1 MRMRPI
7 GIFALVSLT
16 AVLGVQAQQA
26 PAGKPVLQKP
36 MEMQSEEPLDI
47 WQIDLN
53 PSGTGFALTTPKDEG
68 DVYVF
73 KVWPDRAVVRLPKS
87 RVKKMVRRTKDV
99 NSEAIYQI
107 DLVPSGVRYSREQ
120 PTLKNGTYLFHAY
133 HGGTL
138 MSLRQEDVKQVTRV
152 SGMDAFK
159 IHLQQYGAKANAD
172 LPMQGGGSVTVLN
185 VPSDGQAA
193 AHAEPGSEAAAQNLP
208 PGNWIYQGVPGVT
221 DAWAPPSA
229 TVAYPGDVPKMPE
242 QPH

>member
-1 MRMRPI
+1 MRRI

-16 AVLGVQAQQA
+16 AVFGVQAQQ
-26 PAGKPVLQKP
+26 PSDQKPVLQKP
-36 MEMQSEEPLDI
+36 MAMQSEEPLDI

-68 DVYVF
+68 DAYVF

-107 DLVPSGVRYSREQ
+107 DLIPSGVRYSREQ
-120 PTLKNGTYLFHAY
+120 PTLKGGTYLFHAY

-172 LPMQGGGSVTVLN
+172 LPMQGGGSVTVIGG
-185 VPSDGQAA
+185 PSGGGQGAPP
-193 AHAEPGSEAAAQNLP
+193 AEPGSDAAAQNPP

>member
-1 MRMRPI
+1 MRPV
-7 GIFALVSLT
+7 GILVLVSL
-16 AVLGVQAQQA
+16 ALALGVQAQQA
-26 PAGKPVLQKP
+26 SDQKPVLQRP
-36 MEMQSEEPLDI
+36 MEMQTEEPLDI

-68 DVYVF
+68 NSYVF
-73 KVWPDRAVVRLPKS
+73 KVWPDRAVVHLPKS

-99 NSEAIYQI
+99 TGEVIYQI
-107 DLVPSGVRYSREQ
+107 DLVPTGVRYSREE
-120 PTLKNGTYLFHAY
+120 PTLKGNTYLFHAY

-159 IHLQQYGAKANAD
+159 IHLQQYGAKANAN
-172 LPMQGGGSVTVLN
+172 LPMQGGGSVTVIGAE
-185 VPSDGQAA
+185 PGGGQAA
-193 AHAEPGSEAAAQNLP
+193 PPAEPGSEAAAQNLP